1 MGDGLYQDSRNEAV
15 DASTRLARLPDP
27 AKMDIL
33 EAAQISRAEQA
44 ADRSTG
50 YMDEPKSS
58 GRSYTRRQFLKGVSL
73 GITGAVV
80 ATTIVG
86 RLLGRRS
93 SGPPAFPEGSIYTP
107 DPKRL
112 NRL

>member
-1 MGDGLYQDSRNEAV
+1 
-15 DASTRLARLPDP
+15 
-27 AKMDIL
+27 
-33 EAAQISRAEQA
+33 
-44 ADRSTG
+44 
-50 YMDEPKSS
+50 MDEPKSS

-86 RLLGRRS
+86 RLLGRRN
-93 SGPPAFPEGSIYTP
+93 GPPVFPEDSIYTP
-107 DPKRL
+107 DSKRL

>member
-1 MGDGLYQDSRNEAV
+1 MNEA
-15 DASTRLARLPDP
+15 
-27 AKMDIL
+27 
-33 EAAQISRAEQA
+33 
-44 ADRSTG
+44 
-50 YMDEPKSS
+50 KSS

-93 SGPPAFPEGSIYTP
+93 GPPVLPEGSIYTP

>member
-1 MGDGLYQDSRNEAV
+1 
-15 DASTRLARLPDP
+15 
-27 AKMDIL
+27 
-33 EAAQISRAEQA
+33 
-44 ADRSTG
+44 
-50 YMDEPKSS
+50 MDEPKSS
-58 GRSYTRRQFLKGVSL
+58 GRNYTRRQFLKGVSL

-93 SGPPAFPEGSIYTP
+93 GPPVFPEGSIYTP

>member
-1 MGDGLYQDSRNEAV
+1 
-15 DASTRLARLPDP
+15 
-27 AKMDIL
+27 
-33 EAAQISRAEQA
+33 
-44 ADRSTG
+44 
-50 YMDEPKSS
+50 MDESKSS

-107 DPKRL
+107 DQKRV

>member
-1 MGDGLYQDSRNEAV
+1 M
-15 DASTRLARLPDP
+15 PDP
-27 AKMDIL
+27 AKVDIL
-33 EAAQISRAEQA
+33 EAPQSSGAEPT

-50 YMDEPKSS
+50 YMNEPKSS
-58 GRSYTRRQFLKGVSL
+58 GSGYTRRQFLKGVSV
-73 GITGAVV
+73 GVTGAVV
-80 ATTIVG
+80 ATAIVG

-93 SGPPAFPEGSIYTP
+93 GPPMFPEGSIYTP

>member
-1 MGDGLYQDSRNEAV
+1 MGQLKTAV
-15 DASTRLARLPDP
+15 TRFARLPDP
-27 AKMDIL
+27 AKVDIL
-33 EAAQISRAEQA
+33 EAAQSSGAEST
-44 ADRSTG
+44 ADGSKA
-50 YMDEPKSS
+50 YMDESKSS
-58 GRSYTRRQFLKGVSL
+58 GRRYTRRQFLKGVSL

-93 SGPPAFPEGSIYTP
+93 APPVFPEGSIYTP
-107 DPKRL
+107 DPRRL

>member
-1 MGDGLYQDSRNEAV
+1 MNDS
-15 DASTRLARLPDP
+15 
-27 AKMDIL
+27 
-33 EAAQISRAEQA
+33 
-44 ADRSTG
+44 
-50 YMDEPKSS
+50 KSS

-80 ATTIVG
+80 AATIVG

-93 SGPPAFPEGSIYTP
+93 GPPVFPEGSIYTP